1 MIQLLAAAVLFVLAG
16 ARIPAMM
23 RNRRDTVFLSA
34 LFAGAGSVLMSP
46 YVYAAVDHRI
56 GGINLA
62 KLALHSSMIFSL
74 WYLRCAVLEA
84 IAPAGTRRA
93 LVRSLPLTLTLA
105 SQLIFFIL
113 TGPTTTTDSWGLYH
127 DRLPAAL
134 FSAVLIVFMGW
145 VCSGVGVACFR
156 YVPRMRRSFKAAFTM
171 VGAASVLGLFVTI
184 KFTIGLLSVP
194 IPALLAVPVPS
205 DAVIR
210 VVEMLTLILG
220 GAGLTVPA
228 VAGHTRLKRQARW
241 AADTLAGVEPIRER
255 VLQHAGA
262 DRLLESDPAA
272 PARERLHRM
281 IVEVWDAEL
290 ASGGTLTAQERTFL
304 LAAEEQLDLNRAVNP
319 VTRSR

>member
-1 MIQLLAAAVLFVLAG
+1 VIQLVAAAVLFVLAA

-46 YVYAAVDHRI
+46 AVYGAVDAHI
-56 GGINLA
+56 GGFNLA
-62 KLALHSSMIFSL
+62 KLALHSLMIFSL
-74 WYLRCAVLEA
+74 WYLRRSVLEA
-84 IAPAGTRRA
+84 IVPAGTRRA
-93 LVRSLPLTLTLA
+93 LVVSLPLTLTLA
-105 SQLIFFIL
+105 LELMFFVL

-127 DRLPAAL
+127 ERLPAAL
-134 FSAVLIVFMGW
+134 FSAVLIAYIGW
-145 VCSGVGVACFR
+145 VCFGVAAACFR
-156 YVPRMRRSFKAAFTM
+156 YIPRMRRSFKVGFTM
-171 VGAASVLGLFVTI
+171 VGAASVLALFVTI

-194 IPALLAVPVPS
+194 IPALLAVPVPP
-205 DAVIR
+205 DTVIR

-241 AADTLAGVEPIRER
+241 AADTLAGVEPIRDR
-255 VLQHAGA
+255 ILQHAGG
-262 DRLLESDPAA
+262 DGVLESDPAA
-272 PARERLHRM
+272 PAGEQLHRM

-304 LAAEEQLDLNRAVNP
+304 LAAEEQFDLNRLP
-319 VTRSR
+319 

>member
-1 MIQLLAAAVLFVLAG
+1 MIQLVAAAVLFVLAA

-46 YVYAAVDHRI
+46 AVYAAVDAHI

-74 WYLRCAVLEA
+74 WYLRRSVLEA
-84 IAPAGTRRA
+84 IVPAGTRRA
-93 LVRSLPLTLTLA
+93 LVVSLPLTLTLA
-105 SQLIFFIL
+105 LELMFFVL

-127 DRLPAAL
+127 ERLPAAL
-134 FSAVLIVFMGW
+134 FSAVLIAYTGW
-145 VCSGVGVACFR
+145 VCFGVAVACFR
-156 YVPRMRRSFKAAFTM
+156 YIPRMRRSFKVGFTM
-171 VGAASVLGLFVTI
+171 VGAASVLALFVTI
-184 KFTIGLLSVP
+184 KFTIGLLFVP
-194 IPALLAVPVPS
+194 IPALLAIPVPS
-205 DAVIR
+205 DTIIR

-241 AADTLAGVEPIRER
+241 ATDTLAGVEPIRDR

-272 PARERLHRM
+272 PTGERLHRM

-290 ASGGTLTAQERTFL
+290 ASGGTMTAQERTFL
-304 LAAEEQLDLNRAVNP
+304 LAAEEQLDLNRLP
-319 VTRSR
+319 

>member
-1 MIQLLAAAVLFVLAG
+1 MIQLLAAAVLFLLAA

-46 YVYAAVDHRI
+46 AVYAAVDAHI

-62 KLALHSSMIFSL
+62 KLALHFSMIFSL
-74 WYLRCAVLEA
+74 WYLRRSVLEA
-84 IAPAGTRRA
+84 IVPAGTRRA
-93 LVRSLPLTLTLA
+93 LARLLPLALTLA
-105 SQLIFFIL
+105 LELMFFIL

-127 DRLPAAL
+127 ERLPAAL
-134 FSAVLIVFMGW
+134 FSAVLIAYIGW
-145 VCSGVGVACFR
+145 VCLGVAVACFR
-156 YVPRMRRSFKAAFTM
+156 YTPRMRRSFKVGFTM
-171 VGAASVLGLFVTI
+171 VGAASVLALFVTI

-205 DAVIR
+205 DAVVR

-228 VAGHTRLKRQARW
+228 VAGHHRLKRQVRW
-241 AADTLAGVEPIRER
+241 AADTLAGVEPIRDR

-262 DRLLESDPAA
+262 DRLLKSDPAA
-272 PARERLHRM
+272 PTGERLHRM

-290 ASGGTLTAQERTFL
+290 ASGGTLTAQERAFL
-304 LAAEEQLDLNRAVNP
+304 LAAEEQLDLNRLP
-319 VTRSR
+319 

>member
-1 MIQLLAAAVLFVLAG
+1 VIQLVAAAVLFVLAA

-46 YVYAAVDHRI
+46 AVYAAVDAHI
-56 GGINLA
+56 GGFNLA
-62 KLALHSSMIFSL
+62 KLALHSLMIFSL
-74 WYLRCAVLEA
+74 WYLRRSVLEA
-84 IAPAGTRRA
+84 IVPAGTRRA
-93 LVRSLPLTLTLA
+93 LVVSLPLTLTLA
-105 SQLIFFIL
+105 LELMFFVL

-127 DRLPAAL
+127 ERLAAAL
-134 FSAVLIVFMGW
+134 FSAVLIAYIGW
-145 VCSGVGVACFR
+145 VCFGVSVACFR
-156 YVPRMRRSFKAAFTM
+156 YIPRMRRSFKVGFTM
-171 VGAASVLGLFVTI
+171 VGAASVLALFVTI

-194 IPALLAVPVPS
+194 IPALLAVPVPP

-210 VVEMLTLILG
+210 IVEMLTLILG

-228 VAGHTRLKRQARW
+228 VAGHIRLKRQARW
-241 AADTLAGVEPIRER
+241 AADTLAGVEPIRDR
-255 VLQHAGA
+255 VLQHAGG

-272 PARERLHRM
+272 PTGERLHRM

-304 LAAEEQLDLNRAVNP
+304 LAAEEQFDLNRLP
-319 VTRSR
+319 

>member
-46 YVYAAVDHRI
+46 AVYAAVDAHI

-62 KLALHSSMIFSL
+62 KLALHFSMIFSL
-74 WYLRCAVLEA
+74 WYLRRSVLEA
-84 IAPAGTRRA
+84 IVPAGTRRA
-93 LVRSLPLTLTLA
+93 LVVSLPLTLTLA
-105 SQLIFFIL
+105 LELTFFVL

-127 DRLPAAL
+127 ERLPAAL
-134 FSAVLIVFMGW
+134 FSAVLIAYIGW
-145 VCSGVGVACFR
+145 VCFGVAVACFR
-156 YVPRMRRSFKAAFTM
+156 YIPRMRRSFKVGFTM
-171 VGAASVLGLFVTI
+171 VGAASVLALFVTI

-205 DAVIR
+205 DTIIR

-241 AADTLAGVEPIRER
+241 AADTLAGVEPIR
-255 VLQHAGA
+255 
-262 DRLLESDPAA
+262 DRDLGL
-272 PARERLHRM
+272 
-281 IVEVWDAEL
+281 AEL
-290 ASGGTLTAQERTFL
+290 RVVGGDPVVGAQG
-304 LAAEEQLDLNRAVNP
+304 
-319 VTRSR
+319 

>member
-1 MIQLLAAAVLFVLAG
+1 MIQLLAAAVLFLLAA

-34 LFAGAGSVLMSP
+34 LFAGTGSVLMSP
-46 YVYAAVDHRI
+46 AVYAAVDAHI

-62 KLALHSSMIFSL
+62 KLALHFSMIFSL
-74 WYLRCAVLEA
+74 WYLRRSVLEA
-84 IAPAGTRRA
+84 IVPAGTRRA
-93 LVRSLPLTLTLA
+93 LARLLPLALTLA
-105 SQLIFFIL
+105 LELMFFIL

-127 DRLPAAL
+127 ERLPAAL
-134 FSAVLIVFMGW
+134 FSAVLIAYIGW
-145 VCSGVGVACFR
+145 VCLGVAVACFR
-156 YVPRMRRSFKAAFTM
+156 YIPRMRRSFKVGFTM
-171 VGAASVLGLFVTI
+171 VGAASVLALFVTI

-205 DAVIR
+205 DAVVR

-228 VAGHTRLKRQARW
+228 VAGHHRLKRQARW
-241 AADTLAGVEPIRER
+241 AADTLAGVEPIRDR

-262 DRLLESDPAA
+262 DRLLKSDPAA
-272 PARERLHRM
+272 PTGERLHRM

-290 ASGGTLTAQERTFL
+290 ASGGTLTAQERAFL
-304 LAAEEQLDLNRAVNP
+304 LAAEEQLDLNRLP
-319 VTRSR
+319 

>member
-1 MIQLLAAAVLFVLAG
+1 MIQLLAAAVLAVLAA

-34 LFAGAGSVLMSP
+34 LYASACSVLMSP
-46 YVYAAVDHRI
+46 EVYATVDHRI

-62 KLALHSSMIFSL
+62 NLALHSSMIFSL
-74 WYLRCAVLEA
+74 WYLRRAVLEA
-84 IAPAGTRRA
+84 IVPASTRRA

-105 SQLIFFIL
+105 LQLMFFIL
-113 TGPTTTTDSWGLYH
+113 TGPTTTTNSWGLYH

-145 VCSGVGVACFR
+145 VCSGVAVACFR
-156 YVPRMRRSFKAAFTM
+156 YTPRMRRSFKVGFIM

-210 VVEMLTLILG
+210 VMEVITLIVG
-220 GAGLTVPA
+220 GAGLTLPA
-228 VAGHTRLKRQARW
+228 VAGRTRLKKQARW
-241 AADTLAGVEPIRER
+241 AAETLAGVEPIRER
-255 VLQHAGA
+255 ILQHSGPE
-262 DRLLESDPAA
+262 RFLESDPAA

-304 LAAEEQLDLNRAVNP
+304 LAAEEQLDLNRLP
-319 VTRSR
+319 